1 MSPSVAAVLR
11 FVFDRLLNPA
21 CQPSLSTHFFLPCWI
36 YQYPNPYCLFVNHHF
51 MRMGSAITR
60 KWGDLWRKHNS
71 VWLNECRRPSIT
83 AAKVTKA

>member
-1 MSPSVAAVLR
+1 
-11 FVFDRLLNPA
+11 
-21 CQPSLSTHFFLPCWI
+21 
-36 YQYPNPYCLFVNHHF
+36 